1 MPHLVREMGV
11 SGDDVNLGT
20 GFLEFGVVVGSVF
33 DFGRAIE
40 GECGR
45 HENQHRPFAFEAFV
59 RNLNEFAVVECLG
72 FEGLDFGV
80 DE

>member
-1 MPHLVREMGV
+1 VSKMGV
-11 SGDDVNLGT
+11 GGDNVDLGT
-20 GFLEFGVVVGSVF
+20 GFLEFGVVVSSVF

-40 GECGR
+40 GESGR

-59 RNLNEFAVVECLG
+59 RNLNEFAVVKCLG